1 MVITDLNALAA
12 KELAIVCKAE
22 KIGVIIE
29 DGKIIGAVSEEEQK
43 NGD

>member
-12 KELAIVCKAE
+12 RELAIVCKVE
-22 KIGVIIE
+22 KIGIIIE
-29 DGKIIGAVSEEEQK
+29 DGKITGAVSEEEQK